1 MPSVAEI
8 LRASGMSDEEIGK
21 LDAKVT
27 AGLTSVLT
35 TAEQEREKAEL
46 AQRAVRETYD
56 REINP
61 ALVQW
66 ANDKASMDTRLA
78 AYESALKAA
87 KEGGFQVPEIL
98 ATPVVTPGS
107 PIRNPDG
114 TFRPSGAPA
123 PVQTLDTNK
132 LRDELGGA
140 FAFLADTSWK
150 YRNLFGT
157 ELPDPPTQL
166 IREATAQRMSPAD
179 YAAKKYDFA
188 GKERAKRESE
198 QKAHDDAIRKET
210 KEASDKEWSEKIGN
224 NPNVRQAQ
232 VSAFSEVRQAVKEGK
247 RADPLKMTPQ
257 ERAKATRDNIR
268 RDIAEQETGS
278 VQ

>member
-8 LRASGMSDEEIGK
+8 LKASGMSDEEIGK

-107 PIRNPDG
+107 PVKDPRTG
-114 TFRPSGAPA
+114 QFLPSGSTVAAPD
-123 PVQTLDTNK
+123 QFKK
-132 LRDELGGA
+132 LQEDIGGA
-140 FAFLADTSWK
+140 FAFAASTSWK
-150 YRNLFGT
+150 YRSLFGT
-157 ELPDPPTQL
+157 EMPDDPVL
-166 IREATAQRMSPAD
+166 IIREATAQRMSPAD

-188 GKERAKRESE
+188 GKEKAKREAE

-210 KEASDKEWSEKIGN
+210 KEASDKEWSEKVGN

-268 RDIAEQETGS
+268 RDIAERETGS